1 MRNRRTVA
9 RSTALNIA
17 QETRDF
23 ILHNYQKRYG
33 IDTLLSYI
41 YPYQFWHSRTYSKWM
56 KRLVME
62 PEWVARYAKYRQF
75 LEKSHAGLPD
85 WWKYQLN
92 TNELLGLDSDHPLWF
107 NLEATLSPL
116 YGMTGLDFSDRDRR
130 QDWWG
135 STMEDLNKL
144 GPSVWTPYQLALA
157 VHYHNQG
164 KEEAAAKWAGR
175 SFTGTRFIRD
185 ATALM
190 GFGEGKGIELDP
202 LINFFS
208 GGIGP
213 WERAKVGRVLGGF
226 LSEGRYSEADII
238 DAGNTQSGPIW
249 EEAVAAAINERAPG
263 NIASF
268 LLGAGFKPR
277 SERDIQIDRMY
288 NEIHGL
294 RSQREFLSDEEYR
307 RGWSDMRN
315 KYPFMDTVLLSKKSG
330 LDRDEA
336 YAWNVLSRIP
346 PGATDDLA
354 EQLGINYDDINYFYE
369 NKGDLRTMPEAQ
381 RLRFMAA
388 VLDLS
393 ALLDMPT
400 AATRNEW
407 NFAKTTYKNMKTVGE
422 GLFGDDIWD
431 RVDAFYASED
441 RDSFL
446 RSNPTVEFALDW
458 QQETIIQTPALA
470 AYYTSIAKIEMYLK
484 GQMYEEAES
493 IFGEDLWDHFEVY
506 YRLKDANSKASRQY
520 WKDHPQLEAYGDF
533 KETRLPYVAERLN
546 ELGSKLPEGLPA
558 SFRQE
563 LEVPQQEIT
572 RENDREAWLAS
583 QVVSYLGGGSG
594 VPYYQLPRFR
604 WPEWQQVFLGDS
616 GLSQSELE
624 ELEDI
629 GNQLGLSAE
638 EVLDRMELAYE
649 GR

>member
-1 MRNRRTVA
+1 
-9 RSTALNIA
+9 
-17 QETRDF
+17 
-23 ILHNYQKRYG
+23 
-33 IDTLLSYI
+33 
-41 YPYQFWHSRTYSKWM
+41 
-56 KRLVME
+56 
-62 PEWVARYAKYRQF
+62 
-75 LEKSHAGLPD
+75 
-85 WWKYQLN
+85 
-92 TNELLGLDSDHPLWF
+92 
-107 NLEATLSPL
+107 
-116 YGMTGLDFSDRDRR
+116 
-130 QDWWG
+130 
-135 STMEDLNKL
+135 
-144 GPSVWTPYQLALA
+144 
-157 VHYHNQG
+157 
-164 KEEAAAKWAGR
+164 
-175 SFTGTRFIRD
+175 
-185 ATALM
+185 
-190 GFGEGKGIELDP
+190 
-202 LINFFS
+202 
-208 GGIGP
+208 
-213 WERAKVGRVLGGF
+213 
-226 LSEGRYSEADII
+226 
-238 DAGNTQSGPIW
+238 
-249 EEAVAAAINERAPG
+249 
-263 NIASF
+263 
-268 LLGAGFKPR
+268 
-277 SERDIQIDRMY
+277 
-288 NEIHGL
+288 
-294 RSQREFLSDEEYR
+294 
-307 RGWSDMRN
+307 
-315 KYPFMDTVLLSKKSG
+315 
-330 LDRDEA
+330 
-336 YAWNVLSRIP
+336 LSRIP

-604 WPEWQQVFLGDS
+604 WPEWQQVTPYGFMNLMEDYFLGDS